1 MIKHRSRRPAKHRK
15 VDQSAKQSA
24 ESTHHGPAEPT
35 QHGIVFHFLTSK
47 SVRETVESV
56 VIAFAL
62 AFLFRTFEAEAFVIP
77 TGSMAPT
84 LQGRHQD
91 VDCPMCGNAY
101 RISAS
106 QEVDQTTER
115 KRADV
120 VAGECPNCRYWACTN
135 RRLGEDL
142 LKQGY
147 ARPFNTGALEVA
159 TESSSANGDR
169 IIVSKFA
176 YEFQDPRRWDIFV
189 FRFPGQ
195 ASRNYI
201 KRLVGLPGDRLMIYH
216 GDIFQT
222 LEEDPSEKEPEN
234 VKKRI
239 ERKPP
244 DKVRAMA
251 QLVYDNQY
259 QAQKLYQ
266 AGWPQRWT
274 SWPRTAEPEANGW
287 QADSTHKKF
296 EIAGNGDD
304 TAWLRYQHIVPS
316 FSDWDEVAAGEAT
329 GEAARLSPVPQLIS
343 DAYAYNSGYVY
354 PPLYR
359 ERSYVDAAAMGM
371 HWVGDLMV
379 ECEVEVKGEDG
390 ALVLDLV
397 EGGKHFH
404 CTFDLATG
412 GATLD
417 IDGTF
422 YDQQSNVSERPV
434 ASTPVKG
441 PGTYRLVFA
450 NFDDQLLLWVDETL
464 IAFDLPTTYPSLG
477 NQIPKSDAEDGGD
490 LAPVGIGSRSAHIR
504 VRDLRISRDVYYIAT
519 SPQMRRSSDYRD
531 GPLAP
536 GNPLASPTEI
546 DAAMKRVLTDKAM
559 WPEWFAKMNALYFS
573 LQKYPPSERE
583 RDQFMALG
591 DNSPQS
597 KDSRLWATDKTA
609 FYVERELLIGKAL
622 VIYWPLTHIHLV
634 R

>member
-1 MIKHRSRRPAKHRK
+1 MMKARSPQPEKHRK
-15 VDQSAKQSA
+15 VGQSAKQRA
-24 ESTHHGPAEPT
+24 GPT
-35 QHGIVFHFLTSK
+35 QHGIFFHLMTSK

-115 KRADV
+115 KRADI

-147 ARPFNTGALEVA
+147 ARPFNDGALKVA

-176 YEFQDPRRWDIFV
+176 YALQDPQRWDVFV

-201 KRLVGLPGDRLMIYH
+201 KRLVGLPGDNLMIYR

-222 LEEDPSEKEPEN
+222 LEKAPSGEVPEKLKYR
-234 VKKRI
+234 V

-251 QLVYDNQY
+251 QRVYDNQY
-259 QAQKLYQ
+259 QAEKLYQ
-266 AGWPQRWT
+266 AGWPHRWT
-274 SWPRTAEPEANGW
+274 SWPRSAEPETNGW
-287 QADSTHKKF
+287 QADSTHKNF
-296 EIAGNGDD
+296 EIAGNGGD

-316 FSDWDEVAAGEAT
+316 FSDWDEVMQAEGS
-329 GEAARLSPVPQLIS
+329 GNPPRLSPVPQLIS

-390 ALVLDLV
+390 ALALDLV
-397 EGGKHFH
+397 EGGKHFR

-412 GATLD
+412 VATLD

-422 YDQQSNVSERPV
+422 YDQQGNVSQRPV

-450 NFDDQLLLWVDETL
+450 NFDDQLLLWVDEAL
-464 IAFDLPTTYPSLG
+464 IAFDLPTAYPRLG
-477 NQIPKSDAEDGGD
+477 NDIPKSNAEDGGD
-490 LAPVGIGSRSAHIR
+490 LAPVGIGSRGAH
-504 VRDLRISRDVYYIAT
+504 VQVGDLSISRDVYYIAT
-519 SPQMRRSSDYRD
+519 SPQMRRSSDYRE
-531 GPLAP
+531 GPLAA
-536 GNPLASPTEI
+536 GNPLPSPTEI
-546 DAAMKRVLTDKAM
+546 DAAMKKVLTTKAM
-559 WPEWFAKMNALYFS
+559 WPVWFAKMNRRYFS
-573 LQKYPPSERE
+573 LQKYPEAEQE

-597 KDSRLWATDKTA
+597 KDSRLWATDKTD